1 MPENPGVT
9 SAGDPQGHQP
19 GPPDGHRSTDR
30 PTATRWG
37 YSPWL
42 PALAA
47 VAAAGGLVW
56 ALLSYA
62 GRDQIV
68 AVALT
73 IFGLVALIVTLRFR
87 TRLTADDAGLEVR
100 SLIGT
105 RRVRWDQVATIAAAP
120 HRRLGT
126 TSRLLEIEL
135 ADESLLVFG
144 GVELG
149 ADCESVAA
157 ELKARRSAARP

>member
-1 MPENPGVT
+1 MSDDPGV
-9 SAGDPQGHQP
+9 SPA
-19 GPPDGHRSTDR
+19 R
-30 PTATRWG
+30 PIGGRWG

-47 VAAAGGLVW
+47 AGLAGGLAW
-56 ALLSYA
+56 AVLAY

-68 AVALT
+68 AGALT
-73 IFGLVALIVTLRFR
+73 IFALVALVVTLRLR
-87 TRLTADDAGLEVR
+87 TRLTADQAGLSVR
-100 SLIGT
+100 SLVGS
-105 RRVRWDQVATIAAAP
+105 RRVDWDDVATVTAAP

-149 ADCESVAA
+149 ADCADVAA
-157 ELKARRSAARP
+157 TLQQLRPSAG